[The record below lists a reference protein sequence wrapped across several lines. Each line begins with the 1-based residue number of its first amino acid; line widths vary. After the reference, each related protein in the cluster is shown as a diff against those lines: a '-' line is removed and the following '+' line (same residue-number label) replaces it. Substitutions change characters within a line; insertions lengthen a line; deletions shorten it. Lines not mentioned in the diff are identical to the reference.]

1 MAVAAAIYYN
11 IFMLDH
17 EDSNLKRKKEKN
29 YQGLKEAFSVK
40 LVNGKPI

>member
-11 IFMLDH
+11 ITISDPENNSF
-17 EDSNLKRKKEKN
+17 EKKKRKKEKR
-29 YQGLKEAFSVK
+29 LKRAFSVK